1 MKAPPRFIP
10 VRKLKE
16 EQGHMTDYVVAID
29 HGTTSTRAIFFTH
42 GADIASIA
50 SLEQEQILLH
60 PGWVEHDPVEIWEN
74 TRTVLVKARESLED
88 DSARI
93 LAIGVTNQRET
104 TVVWDP
110 ITGKPVYNAIVWQDT
125 RTQGLIDELS
135 RDGGAD
141 RLRADT
147 GLPLAPYFSASK
159 INWILNSVEG
169 ARSRAEAGELLC
181 GTMDSWLVWNLTGG
195 ANGGSHV
202 TDVTNASRTLLMDL
216 ATVTWRE
223 DLAALFDVPMS
234 MLPTIIPSSS
244 VVAPVVGIPGFEGVP
259 VAGILGDQQ
268 SANFGQAAVYPGESK
283 NTYGTANS
291 LVVNVG
297 TTPVPSK
304 KGLLSTVAYQLEGQ
318 PPTYALEGV
327 IAVAGSLIHW
337 LRDSLELIS
346 EFSEVETLAGQ
357 VEDNGGAYIVPAFSG
372 LFAPYWR
379 ADARGVFVGLTQFV
393 KRAHIAR
400 AALEAIAFQSSE
412 IVTAMQEDTGWKM
425 QEIRVD
431 GGMVRND
438 LLMQFQ
444 ADILGIPVLRPMVIE
459 STALGAAYVA
469 GLAVGFWR
477 DLEEIRAN
485 WKEDKRWEPTMSS
498 TDREH
503 LLSQWAKA
511 VEKSLGWAI

>member
-1 MKAPPRFIP
+1 MA
-10 VRKLKE
+10 
-16 EQGHMTDYVVAID
+16 DYVVAID

-42 GADIASIA
+42 QGEMSAVA
-50 SLEQEQILLH
+50 SLEHEQILLQ
-60 PGWVEHDPVEIWEN
+60 PGWVEHDPREVWEN
-74 TRTVLVKARESLED
+74 TRKVLLTAKEALAD

-104 TVVWDP
+104 TVVWDRK
-110 ITGKPVYNAIVWQDT
+110 TGEPVYNAIVWQDT
-125 RTQGLIDELS
+125 RTQDFIDSLAS
-135 RDGGAD
+135 NGGPD

-147 GLPLAPYFSASK
+147 GLPLATYFSGSK
-159 INWILNSVEG
+159 IKWILDEVEG
-169 ARSRAEAGELLC
+169 VRTRANAGDVIC

-195 ANGGSHV
+195 VNGGAHV
-202 TDVTNASRTLLMDL
+202 TDPTNASRTLLMDL
-216 ATVTWRE
+216 TTVTWRE

-234 MLPTIIPSSS
+234 MLPKIVPSSA
-244 VVAPVVGIPGFEGVP
+244 VVAPVVGIAGYEGVP

-283 NTYGTANS
+283 NTYGTANA
-291 LVVNVG
+291 LLVNVG

-304 KGLLSTVAYQLEGQ
+304 KGLLTTVAYQLEGQ
-318 PPTYALEGV
+318 APTYALEGV

-337 LRDSLELIS
+337 LRDNLELIS

-379 ADARGVFVGLTQFV
+379 ADARGVFVGLTHFV
-393 KRAHIAR
+393 KKAHIAR

-412 IVTAMQEDTGWKM
+412 IISAMREDTGLEIA
-425 QEIRVD
+425 EIRVD
-431 GGMVRND
+431 GGMVRNN

-444 ADILGIPVLRPMVIE
+444 ADILGIPVLRPTVIE

-485 WKEDKRWEPTMSS
+485 WKEDTRWEPTMSAS
-498 TDREH
+498 QREH
-503 LLSQWAKA
+503 LLAQWAKA
-511 VEKSLGWAI
+511 VDKSLGWAD